1 MAEPQAKTIDER
13 FDEVTQA
20 FLDQRDFTLFCSD
33 KLRAEIR
40 DVEGRLTGRLD
51 GLELKFDGLEG
62 KVEGLDRKV
71 ERLDRRVGGLEG
83 KVEGLDRRVGGLE
96 GKVEGLDRRVG
107 GLEGKVD
114 GMAKAMDRRFTRNEL
129 LLTEILNEVKA
140 IRRA

>member
-1 MAEPQAKTIDER
+1 MYHRAAIDNPTMLDSAIRGEGAMAEQRAKAIDER

-51 GLELKFDGLEG
+51 GLELRFDGLEG
-62 KVEGLDRKV
+62 KVD
-71 ERLDRRVGGLEG
+71 
-83 KVEGLDRRVGGLE
+83 GLDRRVGGLE
-96 GKVEGLDRRVG
+96 VKVEGLDRRVG

-114 GMAKAMDRRFTRNEL
+114 GMAQAMDRRFTRNEL
-129 LLTEILNEVKA
+129 LLTEILNEVKK
-140 IRRA
+140 R